1 MLFWKIWKKRY
12 DRYSLKKNIFL
23 GEIIDIQSFKYFCE
37 KRREEKK
44 LMKIN
49 FELIPIK
56 TTKHDEISR
65 YMIKYEII
73 FYGTVNNDDDT
84 RIRSQINVCT
94 HRYLHMYWSSESLA
108 VLAIHTDWIIHP
120 DTVNLSIQIYRLY
133 LNLHKG
139 VSFSS
144 FLFFFFVPRIIHSLI
159 I

>member
-1 MLFWKIWKKRY
+1 
-12 DRYSLKKNIFL
+12 
-23 GEIIDIQSFKYFCE
+23 
-37 KRREEKK
+37 
-44 LMKIN
+44 MKIN

-108 VLAIHTDWIIHP
+108 VLAIHTD
-120 DTVNLSIQIYRLY
+120 
-133 LNLHKG
+133 
-139 VSFSS
+139 
-144 FLFFFFVPRIIHSLI
+144 
-159 I
+159 

>member
-1 MLFWKIWKKRY
+1 MKIPNKLDFVTYQLLYPSNSKIFDKACYFEKFKKKRY

-94 HRYLHMYWSSESLA
+94 HRYLHMYWS
-108 VLAIHTDWIIHP
+108 
-120 DTVNLSIQIYRLY
+120 NLS
-133 LNLHKG
+133 
-139 VSFSS
+139 
-144 FLFFFFVPRIIHSLI
+144 LF
-159 I
+159 